1 MCVRKT
7 AHKGLVLIAIALPVL
22 AAADDLDAA
31 LEAQKKASQRRV
43 YSENAVLGDQN
54 LTVPR
59 AVSAEE
65 RDLDRRLRESDARAD
80 SRPSL
85 APAPFNPVPAAT
97 PQPAQNRNWL
107 TPALLDET
115 AALSTAIEAEEDWV
129 ARELDRQ
136 RDLRVK
142 ESDLLL
148 KEKENEKVDRALR
161 ESSTRPMS
169 ILPELDRLR
178 EFQSGP
184 QNITASG
191 PGVPAYSTPQKNSAG
206 LAARPS
212 RREISAPSS
221 QPYSTG
227 LPESSPAT
235 SGRALRAPLLSPYD
249 LQGSGPGSSASS
261 GLSPDWNARETAPL
275 TPVQMIRKSA
285 PINRPDPFKDDYM
298 PRMKGSIWE

>member
-1 MCVRKT
+1 MRKT
-7 AHKGLVLIAIALPVL
+7 VHRGLVLIAIALPVF

-31 LEAQKKASQRRV
+31 LEAQKRVAQRRV

-65 RDLDRRLRESDARAD
+65 RDLDRKIRESDARAD

-85 APAPFNPVPAAT
+85 APAPFNPAPAVA
-97 PQPAQNRNWL
+97 PQPAQDRNWL

-115 AALSTAIEAEEDWV
+115 AALSTAVKTEDDWV
-129 ARELDRQ
+129 VREMDRQ
-136 RDLRVK
+136 RDLRIR
-142 ESDLLL
+142 ESALI
-148 KEKENEKVDRALR
+148 KENEAVERALR
-161 ESSTRPMS
+161 DSSTTRPVS

-184 QNITASG
+184 QSVTAGG
-191 PGVPAYSTPQKNSAG
+191 PGVFSANASPQRSGAEPAI
-206 LAARPS
+206 RPS
-212 RREISAPSS
+212 RRETFTPSS

-235 SGRALRAPLLSPYD
+235 AGRALRSPSLSPYD
-249 LQGSGPGSSASS
+249 LQGSGSGSSASS
-261 GLSPDWNARETAPL
+261 GLSPNWRSREAAPL

-285 PINRPDPFKDDYM
+285 PINRPDPFKDDHM